1 MPLLYDTRVKTG
13 GRGLAVHS
21 SIDDGPIVAIN
32 EVRFIKDLRERSQL
46 RISKELSTSA
56 LFHDGNRFGNVT
68 N

>member
-32 EVRFIKDLRERSQL
+32 EVRFIKDLREDRSFA
-46 RISKELSTSA
+46 SA
-56 LFHDGNRFGNVT
+56 RN
-68 N
+68 